1 MIFEE
6 RVIMNRNKI
15 MGILIATVIAVGI
28 PAASSVYSGQMK
40 LVSKGAISYDED
52 GDGKEETLI
61 DSKDLEKLMGAI
73 NEAASSQN
81 AYADKLA
88 ELQKDLDANKA
99 STDKA
104 NKVLIKDKEG
114 LVKALHSKF
123 PGVELIDKLTEN
135 ASFVDIIAAVES
147 LATPSSVTAAP
158 YTEGANT
165 NLGVDLSKGK
175 TQTEYKNINDLGVG
189 EQITFPAGYYSADT
203 TINNGVKN
211 NGSLTVNFTKA
222 LQRKTLSAGY
232 YDKVTLN
239 TKQIYLDGY
248 ADGKAQTITQNV
260 YNNVTVNPGSNG
272 RFSDGYTAS
281 KTFIGPA
288 YNGLDMNVIPNE
300 GYIFDGW
307 TVSTAGTSITMT
319 AKYKQAVLSTQ
330 EYPLFCAGSIDLSDT
345 KVTELNFSA
354 KSVNNYYAYASTPI
368 PAMLNITYRIY
379 VDGNLYQ
386 TVTLSSTGKID
397 VYDPN
402 DSWGWTESSTS
413 ASQSVKFPKSTSG
426 VTVEC
431 TNTSG
436 TGNINAT
443 MTVKG
448 Y

>member
-1 MIFEE
+1 
-6 RVIMNRNKI
+6 MNRNKI

-28 PAASSVYSGQMK
+28 PAASSVYSEQMK

-232 YDKVTLN
+232 YNEVILN
-239 TKQIYLDGY
+239 TKQAYLDGY
-248 ADGKAQTITQNV
+248 AEGKTYTTTQNV
-260 YNNVTVNPGSNG
+260 YNNLTVNPGNNG
-272 RFSDGYTAS
+272 RFADGSTAS
-281 KTFIGPA
+281 KTFIGPE
-288 YNGLDMNVIPNE
+288 YRGLDMNVIADE

-307 TVSTAGTSITMT
+307 TVSTSGTNIVMT
-319 AKYKQAVLSTQ
+319 ANNKKAILTTKEYKQ
-330 EYPLFCAGSIDLSDT
+330 FCSGNIDLSDT
-345 KVTELNFSA
+345 RVTELNFDA
-354 KSVNNYYAYASTPI
+354 KSVNNYYTYGSEPVPAS
-368 PAMLNITYRIY
+368 LDITYKIY
-379 VDGNLYQ
+379 VDGNLYK
-386 TVTLSSTGKID
+386 TVNLASTGKID
-397 VYDPN
+397 VYHKN
-402 DSWGWTESSTS
+402 EAWGWMESSTS
-413 ASQSVKFPKSTSG
+413 ANQTIQFPKSTSC
-426 VTVEC
+426 VVVEC

-436 TGNINAT
+436 AGNISAT